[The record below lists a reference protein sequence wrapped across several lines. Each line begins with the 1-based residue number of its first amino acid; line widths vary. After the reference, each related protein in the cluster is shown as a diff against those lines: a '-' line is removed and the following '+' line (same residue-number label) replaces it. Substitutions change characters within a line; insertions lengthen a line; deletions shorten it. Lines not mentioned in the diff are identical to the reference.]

1 VREFS
6 KALQNWWKAIEA
18 ALTVY
23 RRALANGRALLPPPL
38 AILDVYSNVACYLA
52 IGQIPGIVADVT
64 LEGRRPPR
72 PTEQR
77 DIGYAVAYM
86 LAASKDGI
94 EHHGERVIIVDK
106 KPIRTVCEAFGIKR
120 STAHGWKQKVLPAFP
135 GVGPIDGDILESF
148 MRQAGERYQREG
160 RSASAITKRCPC
172 N

>member
-1 VREFS
+1 MAGLRLERGKWKAAMELYPNRPVREFS

-38 AILDVYSNVACYLA
+38 AILDVYSNVAGYLA
-52 IGQIPGIVADVT
+52 IGQIPGIVA
-64 LEGRRPPR
+64 
-72 PTEQR
+72 
-77 DIGYAVAYM
+77 
-86 LAASKDGI
+86 
-94 EHHGERVIIVDK
+94 HGERVIIVDK

-120 STAHGWKQKVLPAFP
+120 STAHGWKQKVPPAFP
-135 GVGPIDGDILESF
+135 DVGPIDGDILESF